1 MGERM
6 RRTVSI
12 VTGIAATIVC
22 LGGMSVTSS
31 AFAMGCINPQLA
43 PTSLAQDV
51 RPDDQHAYD
60 QVAVQGNHCASTAQ
74 QVPASAAKLN
84 ASLATKK
91 IAAKAKITT
100 N

>member
-1 MGERM
+1 M

-31 AFAMGCINPQLA
+31 AFAMGCINPKLA
-43 PTSLAQDV
+43 PMSLTQDV
-51 RPDDQHAYD
+51 RPDDQHGYD
-60 QVAVQGNHCASTAQ
+60 QVAMQGNHCASTAQ

-84 ASLATKK
+84 ASMNTKK
-91 IAAKAKITT
+91 IVSKTKITS